1 MDIFCRK
8 LKDIVVGTCLFLAI
22 CTSVQ
27 VSAGP
32 AVYFAGFAYLGDY
45 KDIDKN
51 YPYTASLTKDD
62 GKQFYLDKVLRDRIK
77 NKVYPNFDL
86 RIMEQVADINASAI
100 VLAFALDRETTS
112 VEQIGN
118 VYKVITELSAQALFF
133 DYKEKTL
140 INSYPIVVQY
150 IDVLDEYPTE
160 SYFRKTVDH
169 LFTGGGAENVF
180 NELIS
185 RIATVKLD
193 HVNAARIQVS
203 QVYLEDKAVTML
215 PDYFKKDP
223 DNYRKYIAS
232 AFTAYLSK
240 NQNVPMIPYSTGH
253 AIGNK
258 MALKVA
264 NGEVF
269 NLKIPEPDYE
279 VRLTVRGFK
288 KALIEQT
295 PVESAWAYGAYINI
309 EVIEPMSGT
318 NYINTQ
324 FMNAATKTVPA
335 SQNNI
340 DDWAVYQE
348 TILGLFESLT
358 KEVSSPSSKWISGH
372 SPAKDAMK
380 ALERFNEVLKQ
391 CA

>member
-1 MDIFCRK
+1 MSKI
-8 LKDIVVGTCLFLAI
+8 
-22 CTSVQ
+22 
-27 VSAGP
+27 
-32 AVYFAGFAYLGDY
+32 
-45 KDIDKN
+45 
-51 YPYTASLTKDD
+51 
-62 GKQFYLDKVLRDRIK
+62 
-77 NKVYPNFDL
+77 
-86 RIMEQVADINASAI
+86 
-100 VLAFALDRETTS
+100 
-112 VEQIGN
+112 
-118 VYKVITELSAQALFF
+118 
-133 DYKEKTL
+133 
-140 INSYPIVVQY
+140 
-150 IDVLDEYPTE
+150 
-160 SYFRKTVDH
+160 
-169 LFTGGGAENVF
+169 
-180 NELIS
+180 
-185 RIATVKLD
+185 
-193 HVNAARIQVS
+193 
-203 QVYLEDKAVTML
+203 YLEDKAVAVL
-215 PDYFKKDP
+215 PGYFKKDP

-240 NQNVPMIPYSTGH
+240 NQNVPMLPYSTGH

-288 KALIEQT
+288 KKLIEQT

-318 NYINTQ
+318 NYINTR
-324 FMNAATKTVPA
+324 FMNAASKTVPA

-340 DDWAVYQE
+340 DDWAAYQE

-358 KEVSSPSSKWISGH
+358 KEVSSPSGKWIKEH
-372 SPAKDAMK
+372 SPAKDASK